1 MSQSLAPKVKISPI
15 TIKVSKGPHAG
26 ENFVFNKGQIAIG
39 RGAENDVVLSK
50 DPKISRQHLQLV
62 LNEKNQILVKKVA
75 GKNLM
80 VVGSAPVESA
90 QIYFNESIAI
100 GDSEISVEMDGLLP
114 RPGKGALNPVIK
126 NIPPVTAPMGAR
138 PLGKRPGHQQ
148 AQSGPKKDFQ
158 SQSVR
163 KKNGPS
169 SMVPIILILVVI
181 LGGLY
186 VYTNKAQDRPV
197 KPRPVQTSEDLKKLA
212 LESTQKQLESYK
224 LDRKIKED
232 GRQDELAVLAQSHF
246 IKGRRDYTNG
256 QYGRAIQAFRDALT
270 FEPNHN
276 LAYKYLNLA
285 TRKQDEIVQ
294 INMVFGRKYKDRGNY
309 KLCRASYQKV
319 LDIKV
324 NPDEQIHKEAKQ
336 MRDLCDTL
344 TKGRY

>member
-15 TIKVSKGPHAG
+15 TIKIVKGPHAG

-100 GDSEISVEMDGLLP
+100 GDSEVSVEMEGLLP

-126 NIPPVTAPMGAR
+126 NIPPVSAPTGAR
-138 PLGKRPGHQQ
+138 PLGKGPNYQ
-148 AQSGPKKDFQ
+148 AQSGAKKEFKPQ
-158 SQSVR
+158 SARRTGGANSIL
-163 KKNGPS
+163 
-169 SMVPIILILVVI
+169 PIILVGFVI

-186 VYTNKAQDRPV
+186 FYTNKTQDRPT
-197 KPRPVQTSEDLKKLA
+197 KPRPIQTSEDLKKLA

-224 LDRKIKED
+224 MDRKIKED
-232 GRQDELAVLAQSHF
+232 GKQDELAVLAQSHF

-270 FEPNHN
+270 FEPSHN

-294 INMVFGRKYKDRGNY
+294 INMVYGRKYKDRGNY